1 YNPSIK
7 GEVRTPIDKAG
18 PSDAASCQPSFSS
31 IAGELMASQVQSS
44 VAEESSTIRAMLTP
58 LQLAMY
64 LLIISGGPLLALASL
79 WGAIESDF
87 GRLLLMGFAP
97 ALYASGYALL
107 AGLLSVPHRWAI
119 QPGRFPRDTGT
130 RLYAGRRLYGAC
142 FTSLYY

>member
-1 YNPSIK
+1 
-7 GEVRTPIDKAG
+7 
-18 PSDAASCQPSFSS
+18 
-31 IAGELMASQVQSS
+31 
-44 VAEESSTIRAMLTP
+44 ESSTIRAMLTP

-142 FTSLYY
+142 FTSLYYFKPAYHAVLTFRPMKWVVFRLFGYRGSMNF